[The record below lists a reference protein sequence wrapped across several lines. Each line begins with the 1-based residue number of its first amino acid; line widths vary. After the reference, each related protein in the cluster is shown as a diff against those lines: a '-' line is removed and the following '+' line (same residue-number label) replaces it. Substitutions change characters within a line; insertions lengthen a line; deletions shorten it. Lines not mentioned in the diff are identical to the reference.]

1 MSTWMILRGV
11 KTCMTGTMPEPERN
25 KNALPRV
32 THNSGGAGAPEQ
44 ACASGGGPHSSS
56 SPGLH
61 GSGFAIARRC
71 VRDKGIE
78 QLMHNAIHLI
88 DGAVERDL
96 ISFGGPAEAAELANE
111 LQGGCAGFPSVAG
124 GLKLCSVL
132 MLRHIL
138 FPLSPNILRRL
149 FKTHPGAQP
158 AG

>member
-11 KTCMTGTMPEPERN
+11 KTCMTGTIAEPERN

-61 GSGFAIARRC
+61 GFGFAIAWRC

-78 QLMHNAIHLI
+78 KLMHNAIHLI

-96 ISFGGPAEAAELANE
+96 IGFGGPLSLRMNCREDARIS
-111 LQGGCAGFPSVAG
+111 PSVAG